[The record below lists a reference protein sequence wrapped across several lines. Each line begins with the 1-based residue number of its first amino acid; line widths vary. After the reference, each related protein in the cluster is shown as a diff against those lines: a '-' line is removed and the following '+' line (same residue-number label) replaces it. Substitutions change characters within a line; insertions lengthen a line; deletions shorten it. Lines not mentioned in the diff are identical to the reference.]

1 MIVPRIETQF
11 RVSPRAPHLQL
22 ALSRRVIAPMLL
34 SLLPGSQKKQ
44 EAREIP
50 RDRHTQ
56 GDPAAVTT
64 RSNPGRCQRAPTTVD
79 TSLHC
84 DGRMDGWRCI
94 SHGGFRESRNLAAKT
109 EPNGEPQTNLAVLRK
124 RSGKFASKKTPR
136 SEGGAAR
143 IASATLVDWFAGPVE
158 YALSKFPKRKPMVG
172 ANLVLATSLEV
183 RKCVWC
189 WAEEPHRSV
198 AASQMLLPPPYVV
211 AGHDF
216 STFQNLRG
224 DEAASQSPHSCVP
237 EPQGSSDEIRPSPSQ
252 QANEKTYLVPPATS
266 STPFGALTLISGL
279 PLGILVT
286 APPSHL
292 HLVPPGPSPEDG
304 HHFLSL
310 KSESAF
316 LLLLAV
322 SVTSVNS

>member
-50 RDRHTQ
+50 RDQ
-56 GDPAAVTT
+56 
-64 RSNPGRCQRAPTTVD
+64 
-79 TSLHC
+79 
-84 DGRMDGWRCI
+84 
-94 SHGGFRESRNLAAKT
+94 
-109 EPNGEPQTNLAVLRK
+109 
-124 RSGKFASKKTPR
+124 
-136 SEGGAAR
+136 
-143 IASATLVDWFAGPVE
+143 
-158 YALSKFPKRKPMVG
+158 
-172 ANLVLATSLEV
+172 V

-316 LLLLAV
+316 LLLSAV

>member
-1 MIVPRIETQF
+1 MNRSS
-11 RVSPRAPHLQL
+11 RVAVRGSMVEGAAFTGYRLQQE
-22 ALSRRVIAPMLL
+22 PE
-34 SLLPGSQKKQ
+34 
-44 EAREIP
+44 EARSE
-50 RDRHTQ
+50 
-56 GDPAAVTT
+56 GDPTGSSYPR
-64 RSNPGRCQRAPTTVD
+64 RSRSSDHTVEPRQMPK
-79 TSLHC
+79 SPNNRRH
-84 DGRMDGWRCI
+84 
-94 SHGGFRESRNLAAKT
+94 T

-158 YALSKFPKRKPMVG
+158 YALK
-172 ANLVLATSLEV
+172 V

-316 LLLLAV
+316 LLLSAV